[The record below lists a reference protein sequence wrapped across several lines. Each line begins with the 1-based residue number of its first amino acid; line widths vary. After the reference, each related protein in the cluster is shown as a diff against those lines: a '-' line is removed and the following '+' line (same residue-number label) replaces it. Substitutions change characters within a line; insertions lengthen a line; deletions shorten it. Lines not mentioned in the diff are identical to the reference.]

1 MERKYIEY
9 KSTGFP
15 PSEFETCPDVIHLS
29 ETAEVLE
36 LLFEFLYPRRP
47 PSLEELSFE
56 LLDAFTE
63 AVEKYEVFSALAI
76 CEVYM
81 R

>member
-1 MERKYIEY
+1 MIQL
-9 KSTGFP
+9 T
-15 PSEFETCPDVIHLS
+15 